1 MNLKMPESELKMTQE
16 SALSIVRKK
25 YEEKKTQIIRL
36 LDAHFIKTENNI
48 LNLY

>member
-25 YEEKKTQIIRL
+25 YEEKKT
-36 LDAHFIKTENNI
+36 
-48 LNLY
+48 